1 MPEQLNPCDAHPTE
15 EEAFKRSVLRASIA
29 KNACRFILPGSD
41 QAELPSTLIAALG
54 VDVARSAIV
63 NECAD
68 RIASGECTRYQLSQT
83 SEAIV
88 ISPREAV
95 IEPTAIE

>member
-1 MPEQLNPCDAHPTE
+1 MPEQPNPCETHPIE
-15 EEAFKRSVLRASIA
+15 EEDFKRSVLRASIA

-68 RIASGECTRYQLSQT
+68 RIASGECTRYQLSST
-83 SEAIV
+83 GEGIC
-88 ISPREAV
+88 ISPIEV
-95 IEPTAIE
+95 LPEPTKPS